1 MDVLSLDK
9 DETHDVEVTLDQDAG
24 LLRLLVTLSDSRL
37 APGQSQGHGDDGSS
51 SAGSRQPIGQPLAR
65 PANHSAASAKYAV
78 SKNNRL
84 ATTTT
89 TTTTTAT
96 TTTAATNTTTTTT
109 TPVSLPLF
117 HDHPGKP
124 RTRTVK
130 PVWI

>member
-1 MDVLSLDK
+1 VLDVLSLDK

-78 SKNNRL
+78 SKNNRQQQQQQQQQL
-84 ATTTT
+84 LLLLLLLLILLLLLLHPFHCLFSTITQVI
-89 TTTTTAT
+89 
-96 TTTAATNTTTTTT
+96 
-109 TPVSLPLF
+109 PVPEM
-117 HDHPGKP
+117 
-124 RTRTVK
+124 
-130 PVWI
+130 